1 MADKLLSKKEAA
13 EMLGVSMDTI
23 DRLVMA
29 GEIPMYRIST
39 VVRFWESEVVAYVLR
54 HQVRPSDPPPR
65 RTRQRKGTEPV
76 IHYVMRQ
83 IVV

>member
-1 MADKLLSKKEAA
+1 MADKLISKKEAA
-13 EMLGVSMDTI
+13 EMLGVSVDTI

-29 GEIPMYRIST
+29 GEIPMYRVSS

-54 HQVRPSDPPPR
+54 HQVRPSAPPPR
-65 RTRQRKGTEPV
+65 RARQRKGTEPV
-76 IHYVMRQ
+76 AHYEMHQ